1 MLLKPEETVLGKR
14 PAGLDNRTAAPSV
27 WDITAYSLHMTPLLT
42 TAVVTIAALLLGRRA
57 RKRTRQLTF
66 EDTASIGLPPLDPR
80 ESNAVMHDAEKAAI
94 RVALGDKT
102 PAPNPRIYPMAY
114 NRPNDEYPACS
125 LLSPS
130 TVITIGLSGVPSAMI
145 FEPRLTQR

>member
-102 PAPNPRIYPMAY
+102 PAPNPH
-114 NRPNDEYPACS
+114 
-125 LLSPS
+125 
-130 TVITIGLSGVPSAMI
+130 
-145 FEPRLTQR
+145 PRGTRANIIWDTHFHSVLMDWDGDAV

>member
-94 RVALGDKT
+94 RVALGDKILQPIHHRRRT
-102 PAPNPRIYPMAY
+102 PANIIWETHFHSVLMDWDGDA
-114 NRPNDEYPACS
+114 
-125 LLSPS
+125 
-130 TVITIGLSGVPSAMI
+130 V
-145 FEPRLTQR
+145 